1 MSDCARPLLPSRHG
15 AVGDGPLQVQA
26 PPPPPPHVN
35 IAGNNKKDFV
45 SILLNKD
52 KMWNISNVLA
62 DSHEMT
68 SQKNSK
74 KANILENYP
83 LKE

>member
-1 MSDCARPLLPSRHG
+1 MSDYVRPLLPSRHG
-15 AVGDGPLQVQA
+15 AVGDGSLQVQA
-26 PPPPPPHVN
+26 PPQHVN
-35 IAGNNKKDFV
+35 ITGNNKKDFV

>member
-1 MSDCARPLLPSRHG
+1 MSDYVRPLLPSRHG

-26 PPPPPPHVN
+26 PPPRVN